1 MGKGFC
7 KYCGIEKELCGAHI
21 IPKAFY
27 HVHDHSYIGLSSEG
41 SMDLVH
47 SQSGLKDY
55 NILCSECDRLL
66 GKYDQYAANILKNKL
81 LNYPMLPEEYSHK
94 KIQLYLLTK
103 NNFDYLKLRKF
114 FISLVWR
121 ASISKICNVS
131 LGQYE
136 NIALEILKGNII
148 DNPNYFHPIIIRRSP
163 AFQFSDIAYVSM
175 GKLCKQK
182 DVIIVFPEYQIS
194 VITNISP
201 IKHEKI
207 IKMLSLNTEEFAVIE
222 TDVDIN
228 QTYPMLNSIV
238 AAIKQKNGGFLPKFK
253 GAKQL

>member
-1 MGKGFC
+1 MGKGYC

-27 HVHDHSYIGLSSEG
+27 HIHDHSYIGLSSKG
-41 SMDLVH
+41 SIDLVH
-47 SQSGLKDY
+47 FQSGLKDY

-66 GKYDQYAANILKNKL
+66 GKYDQYAADILKNKL
-81 LNYPMLPEEYSHK
+81 LNHPMLPKEYSHK
-94 KIQLYLLTK
+94 KVQLYLLTK
-103 NNFDYLKLRKF
+103 NDFDYLKLRKF

-136 NIALEILKGNII
+136 NIALEILKGNIK

-163 AFQFSDIAYVSM
+163 NFQFSDIAYASM

-201 IKHEKI
+201 IEHEKI
-207 IKMLSLNTEEFAVIE
+207 IKMH
-222 TDVDIN
+222 VDIN
-228 QTYPMLNSIV
+228 QTYLMLDFIV
-238 AAIKQKNGGFLPKFK
+238 DAIKQKNGGFLPKFK
-253 GAKQL
+253 GIK